1 MAGPDTT
8 EMEIETQFNQ
18 LKIETPLTTPIIRI
32 NGDKPVLIYSKD
44 FIKMQ
49 DTMPRILGR
58 ATFVYELINA
68 YELFEKVQLMP
79 PQQITL
85 NDLELFHSK
94 DYIQVILQAEK
105 EPLSGDEQID
115 LLYPEFRLGYDCPIF
130 DTVFSFASSA
140 VSGTLTAADCLL
152 KGESMVA
159 INWCG
164 GWHHAQRDA
173 ASGYC
178 YFNDIVLGIIKL
190 HERYPRVLYIDLD
203 LHHGDGVQNAF
214 YYTDKVLTVSFHKH
228 SADFYPGTGDVNE
241 IGEGSGEYFSIN
253 IPLQDG
259 LDDDTMIA
267 IINHVLPNLHISYKP
282 SAVVV
287 QCGVDG
293 LTSDPMDS
301 FNLTANSYIQAIN
314 IIVNWKMP
322 VLILGGGG
330 YNFPNTAKAWTR
342 ITAMLCSISLNE
354 DIPEHEQF
362 IHYGPDFTLNIS
374 PGYRPNHNKKNYLT
388 ELMAKVQVLMEEMG
402 KRV

>member
-18 LKIETPLTTPIIRI
+18 LTIETAL
-32 NGDKPVLIYSKD
+32 NGNNGNSAKPVLIYSKD

-58 ATFVYELINA
+58 ATSVYELIKA
-68 YELFEKVQLMP
+68 YELFEQVQLMS

-85 NDLELFHSK
+85 NELELFHSK
-94 DYIQVILQAEK
+94 DYIQVIMQAEK
-105 EPLSGDEQID
+105 EPLSGDEQTNS
-115 LLYPEFRLGYDCPIF
+115 LYQEFKIGYDCPIF

-140 VSGTLTAADCLL
+140 VSGTLTAVDCLL
-152 KGESMVA
+152 KGETKVA

-190 HERYPRVLYIDLD
+190 HERFPRVLYIDLD
-203 LHHGDGVQNAF
+203 LHHGDGVQSAF
-214 YYTDKVLTVSFHKH
+214 YYTDKVLTVSFHKL
-228 SADFYPGTGDVNE
+228 SLGFYPGSGDLTE

-253 IPLQDG
+253 IPFHDG
-259 LDDDTMIA
+259 LDDDTIVAVM
-267 IINHVLPNLHISYKP
+267 NHVLPDLYIKYRPN
-282 SAVVV
+282 AVVV

-293 LTSDPMDS
+293 LANDPMDS
-301 FNLTANSYIQAIN
+301 FNLTANSYIQAID
-314 IIVNWKMP
+314 IIVNWKLP

-330 YNFPNTAKAWTR
+330 YNIPNTAKAWTR
-342 ITAMLCSISLNE
+342 ITGMLCSVSLKE
-354 DIPEHEQF
+354 DIPDHEQF
-362 IHYGPDFTLNIS
+362 IHYGPDFTLDIS
-374 PGYRPNHNKKNYLT
+374 PGYRANQNKKNNYLN
-388 ELMAKVQVLMEEMG
+388 ELMAKVQVLIDEMG
-402 KRV
+402 RRV